1 MESSRP
7 VAFFALDVA
16 PPLPLVVP
24 LSATDIIVPRVT
36 TAWSSEPLP
45 RDLQPLAN
53 TLRRIKAARFKPYP
67 ADVPHSRSSSPSSAS
82 SPSPSPSP
90 PPQRVD
96 KGKGRQT
103 PALPLRPPSPQPLDQ
118 GDEDSDTETGGGGGG
133 DDEEEL
139 QDERV
144 FRQPSRATVERIL
157 IPQPKRIGS
166 LGLKQLG
173 VELNWSD
180 DTYEHMVKHAEK
192 IFPKYLRNDILREF
206 AEPLG
211 NYVDHW
217 PLAQIAQRLCKKK
230 AEKVRTEAVK
240 RTATVVQE
248 AVAPR
253 PRVITVKK
261 KKAGGTPGP
270 TTAPLPPRRTYPPP
284 SPDTLSSPIIPPDPT
299 LKPLLTGSSTVR
311 AAEHDSA
318 CVHAA
323 LEGDT
328 LILATDG
335 LSDNLVG

>member
-16 PPLPLVVP
+16 PPPPLVVP
-24 LSATDIIVPRVT
+24 LSATDIIVLRVT
-36 TAWSSEPLP
+36 MAWSSEPLP
-45 RDLQPLAN
+45 RDLQP
-53 TLRRIKAARFKPYP
+53 
-67 ADVPHSRSSSPSSAS
+67 SPSSAS

-90 PPQRVD
+90 SPPPQCVD

-103 PALPLRPPSPQPLDQ
+103 PALPLHPPSPQPLDQ

-139 QDERV
+139 QDEHV
-144 FRQPSRATVERIL
+144 FRQPSRVTVERIL

-192 IFPKYLRNDILREF
+192 IFPKYLRNDVCWKTQAEF

-240 RTATVVQE
+240 RTATVIQE

-253 PRVITVKK
+253 P
-261 KKAGGTPGP
+261 
-270 TTAPLPPRRTYPPP
+270 
-284 SPDTLSSPIIPPDPT
+284 
-299 LKPLLTGSSTVR
+299 
-311 AAEHDSA
+311 
-318 CVHAA
+318 
-323 LEGDT
+323 
-328 LILATDG
+328 
-335 LSDNLVG
+335 